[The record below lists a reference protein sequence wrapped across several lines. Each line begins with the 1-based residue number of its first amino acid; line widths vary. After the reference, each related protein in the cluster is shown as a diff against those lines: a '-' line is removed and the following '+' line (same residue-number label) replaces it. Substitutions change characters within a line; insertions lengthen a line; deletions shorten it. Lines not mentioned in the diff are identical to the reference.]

1 MGRGQKPGREA
12 KQQRAFNAILG
23 TALVFLGCVLAVNFV
38 SHIRNSVVFPAV
50 ISGVGALLFF
60 AVGVILFSDLIRRRR
75 QPPSQDQE
83 EE

>member
-1 MGRGQKPGREA
+1 MGRGQKPGRET

-38 SHIRNSVVFPAV
+38 SHIRNSAIFPAV
-50 ISGVGALLFF
+50 ISGLGALLFF